1 MNYFS
6 DSNIDFDFFLK
17 MAMPPLNIPFRNL
30 NATPL
35 LEGKEKTT
43 MYSYFPN

>member
-17 MAMPPLNIPFRNL
+17 MAMPPPNIPFRNL
-30 NATPL
+30 NAAPL

-43 MYSYFPN
+43 MYSYFPS